1 MLLKGTDILE
11 KNKKGMIEMLHLMNV
26 EWKKVRLP
34 VVLVTLLL
42 SGATCILT
50 CTLDKSYRL
59 WFRLDSWEIGT
70 AFLSLLFP
78 LFVVIPVC
86 WNLYYER
93 KNNFLLYVLPRV
105 KQKSYLWAKWLVYAL
120 CAFFSLFIP
129 YMLSAIAA
137 LFINQ
142 PVLYENNSFYHV
154 LAEMYIEAP
163 LLYAFLLSFWK
174 GIIGVLVMTF
184 GFVLSMYV
192 KNIFVI
198 LTGPFIY
205 LILEN
210 FILSILQLPMYRL
223 VVSFEP
229 TSMANDVV
237 TIGSMI
243 AGPVLLVI
251 VIVCTALFMARIKKL
266 SVVDL

>member
-1 MLLKGTDILE
+1 
-11 KNKKGMIEMLHLMNV
+11 MIVMFDLMKM

-34 VVLVTLLL
+34 VLLTTLLL
-42 SGATCILT
+42 TAAACILT
-50 CTLDKSYRL
+50 CTLDRSYRL

-70 AFLSLLFP
+70 AFFALLFP

-93 KNNFLLYVLPRV
+93 KNHFLLYVLPRV
-105 KQKSYLWAKWLVYAL
+105 RQKRYLTAKWTVHAL
-120 CAFFSLFIP
+120 CAFSILFIP
-129 YMLSAIAA
+129 LMLSAIAA
-137 LFINQ
+137 LYVNRS
-142 PVLYENNSFYHV
+142 VLYENESFSHV
-154 LAEMYIEAP
+154 LMETYTQAP
-163 LLYAFLLSFWK
+163 LRYAFLLSLWK

-210 FILSILQLPMYRL
+210 FILSILELPKYRL

-229 TSMANDVV
+229 TSIADDAV
-237 TIGSMI
+237 TAGSVI
-243 AGPVLLVI
+243 VGPVLMVI
-251 VIVCTALFMARIKKL
+251 VILASAFYLKRIKKV
-266 SVVDL
+266 SVAEG